1 MEFNCKYAKPT
12 GEILTAVV
20 VGQNMDEVRHHLQ
33 EQGFLPINIRA
44 RGWSLSLRPQKRRQ
58 TIKAEDFVL
67 FNQQFVALIRA
78 GLPILK
84 SLDLLKG
91 QIRNPLLKEHIINVR
106 DRVHSGALL
115 SEALRAQEV
124 FPTVYVASIF
134 AGERSGNLVEVI
146 NRFIQ
151 YEKTILS
158 VRKRFINSLIYPA
171 FLIVLSIVMVG
182 VIMTYVIPKFA
193 ELYADLNT
201 PLPITTRLLI
211 AIAAVIR
218 GHLALLVPLI
228 LGTLVVLR
236 VWIGTGRGRHLLD
249 ELKLSAPV
257 VGKLWTMFSMAQ
269 LSRTLATLLQ
279 GGIPLVGALEV
290 ARDASGNRVI
300 GESIR
305 GAIVQVREGKALSDS
320 LEMTGHFPDLAL
332 EMIRVG
338 EQTGSLPDMLNH
350 VADFYDED
358 VNIKSTAL
366 LSWVEPTILMFVAA
380 FIAFVLISL
389 YMPIFSLGSSIQG

>member
-1 MEFNCKYAKPT
+1 MEFNCKYAKTT
-12 GEILTAVV
+12 GEVVSAVV
-20 VGQNMDEVRHHLQ
+20 VGQNIEEVRHHLQ
-33 EQGFLPINIRA
+33 EQGLLPINIRP
-44 RGWSLSLRPQKRRQ
+44 RGWSLSFRSQKRRQ
-58 TIKAEDFVL
+58 ALKTEDFIL

-84 SLDLLKG
+84 ALDLLKG
-91 QIRNPLLKEHIINVR
+91 QIRNPLLREHIVNVR

-115 SEALRAQEV
+115 SEALRAQGV

-134 AGERSGNLVEVI
+134 AGERSGNLIEVI

-151 YEKTILS
+151 YEKTVLS
-158 VRKRFINSLIYPA
+158 VRKRFINSLIYPT

-182 VIMTYVIPKFA
+182 VILTYVIPKFA
-193 ELYADLNT
+193 QLYADLNT
-201 PLPITTRLLI
+201 PLPFTTRLLI
-211 AIAAVIR
+211 VTS
-218 GHLALLVPLI
+218 GTLQSHLALLLPLI
-228 LGTLVVLR
+228 VGILVILR
-236 VWIGTGRGRHLLD
+236 MWIGTGQGRHWLD
-249 ELKLSAPV
+249 DFKLSAPV

-300 GESIR
+300 GDSIR
-305 GAIVQVREGKALSDS
+305 EAIGQVREGKSLSDS
-320 LEMTGHFPDLAL
+320 LELSGHFPDLAL

-358 VNIKSTAL
+358 VNLRSAAL
-366 LSWVEPTILMFVAA
+366 LSWVEPTILLFVAG
-380 FIAFVLISL
+380 FVAFVLISL
-389 YMPIFSLGSSIQG
+389 YMPIFSIGTSLS